1 METKQVQAYDNDE
14 IEIDLKELC
23 FLLLHRLWIIILAG
37 VICAGIAGVWTK
49 TMVTPMYQSTSMLY
63 ILSQST
69 SITSLADIQ
78 MGMQLTSDYVVLI
91 KSRPVIEEVINNLD
105 LKIGYNELL
114 GMIAIDSPANTRIIN
129 ITVSHED
136 PQKAKLIADEVAEVS
151 AERMANIMKTEEPS
165 IAEQGHVAENPYSPN
180 TKKNCGIAG
189 LLGMVAVAAIFIL
202 IYLVDDHI
210 KTQDDI
216 EKYLGITTLGII
228 PMEGDEEHASR
239 KKKRKREKKE
249 KKIKS
254 KQGGQS

>member
-23 FLLLHRLWIIILAG
+23 FVLLHRLWIIVLAG
-37 VICAGIAGVWTK
+37 IICAGIAGVWTK

-78 MGMQLTSDYVVLI
+78 LGTQLTSDYVVLI
-91 KSRPVIEEVINNLD
+91 KSRPVIEEVIKNLD

-114 GMIAIDSPANTRIIN
+114 DMIGIESPTNTRIIY
-129 ITVSHED
+129 ITIIHED
-136 PQKAKLIADEVAEVS
+136 PEKAKLIADEVAAV
-151 AERMANIMKTEEPS
+151 AAKRMANIMKTEEPS
-165 IAEQGHVAENPYSPN
+165 IAEQGHVAEHPYSPN

-189 LLGMVAVAAIFIL
+189 LLGMVVMAAFFIIL
-202 IYLVDDHI
+202 YLADDHI

-216 EKYLGITTLGII
+216 EKYLGLTTLGVI
-228 PMEGDEEHASR
+228 PMEGNEEISSR
-239 KKKRKREKKE
+239 KTKKNVKTK
-249 KKIKS
+249 KS
-254 KQGGQS
+254 KERGQS